1 VHDVTST
8 LRSEF
13 ESQLLNLKSSALG
26 RAILQDEGL
35 PEELRDI
42 TPRLCMLL
50 ETV

>member
-1 VHDVTST
+1 

-35 PEELRDI
+35 PEDLIAD
-42 TPRLCMLL
+42 L
-50 ETV
+50 EQALMAV